1 MHRYLEA
8 IGFSD
13 IATGQQLEELLE
25 ETISKKTEE
34 QLAIINKYYDLC
46 GYYKE
51 YGKRIGITVLRKED
65 MIEDSGWD
73 YYFPSLE
80 GRGIT
85 SYADVT
91 VERKK
96 DRQEFLGVCEDVR
109 VGVSIIFYVQNP
121 IEYIREKQLGNLKG
135 KSISITLSALALEGT
150 VLLPL
155 HKDERQEK
163 TRQEESRN
171 RMMLLS
177 AARKGD
183 QSAIE
188 SLTLDDMDMY
198 SRVSRRIQK
207 EDIFTIVE
215 SYFMP
220 YGLECDLYSILGEI
234 REMEEV
240 WNEKTEKKL
249 YILRLNVNELV
260 FDVCVPME
268 KVMGEPL
275 PGRRFKAAVWLQG
288 RINF

>member
-13 IATGQQLEELLE
+13 IVTNQELEELLA
-25 ETISKKTEE
+25 ETISTKTEE
-34 QLAIINKYYDLC
+34 QLAVINKYYDLC
-46 GYYKE
+46 GYFKE
-51 YGKRIGITVLRKED
+51 YGKRIGITVLKKED
-65 MIEDSGWD
+65 MRGDGKWD
-73 YYFPSLE
+73 YYFPSLR
-80 GRGIT
+80 GKGIT
-85 SYADVT
+85 SYADIT

-96 DRQEFLGVCEDVR
+96 DRQEFLGICEDVR
-109 VGVSIIFYVQNP
+109 VGVSIIFYIQNP

-135 KSISITLSALALEGT
+135 KSISVTLSALALEGT

-155 HKDERQEK
+155 HKDEQMER

-188 SLTLDDMDMY
+188 SLTLEDMDIY
-198 SRVSRRIQK
+198 SKVSRRVMK

-220 YGLECDLYSILGEI
+220 FGLECDLYSILGEI
-234 REMEEV
+234 KEMEEV
-240 WNEKTEKKL
+240 RNEKTGKKL
-249 YILRLNVNELV
+249 YLLTLNVNELI
-260 FDVCVPME
+260 FDVCVPAE
-268 KVMGEPL
+268 QVMGEPK

-288 RINF
+288 YINF

>member
-13 IATGQQLEELLE
+13 IATNQELEKLLE
-25 ETISKKTEE
+25 ETISTKTEE
-34 QLAIINKYYDLC
+34 QLAVINKHYDFC
-46 GYYKE
+46 GYFKE
-51 YGKRIGITVLRKED
+51 YGNRIGITVLRKED
-65 MIEDSGWD
+65 MKEEGKWD
-73 YYFPSLE
+73 YYFPSV
-80 GRGIT
+80 RGKGVT
-85 SYADVT
+85 TYADIT

-109 VGVSIIFYVQNP
+109 VGVSIIFYIQNP

-135 KSISITLSALALEGT
+135 KNVSVTFSALALEGT

-155 HKDERQEK
+155 QKDEKLEK
-163 TRQEESRN
+163 ARQEESRN

-188 SLTLDDMDMY
+188 SLTLEDMDIY
-198 SRVSRRIQK
+198 SKVSKRVMK

-220 YGLECDLYSILGEI
+220 FGLECDLYSILGEI
-234 REMEEV
+234 KEMEEV
-240 WNEKTEKKL
+240 WNVKTGKKI
-249 YILRLNVNELV
+249 YILTLDVNELV
-260 FDVCVPME
+260 FDVCVPAE
-268 KVMGEPL
+268 KVMGEPM

-288 RINF
+288 YINF